1 MTSLD
6 YFISEK
12 ISNIDLLKIDIEG
25 YEFKI
30 LRGLIK
36 NHNII
41 KFIYF
46 EHHYD
51 DMIIKD
57 YKFNDIHQILKIWFQ
72 KNLKTKMLLESH
84 LSMFMKIIKF
94 TLNDNLN
101 IEKLGF

>member
-1 MTSLD
+1 MKSNYFFRKLKILKIKNKDNYYKKIPIKMTSLD

-12 ISNIDLLKIDIEG
+12 KISNIDLLKIDTEG

-57 YKFNDIHQILKIWFQ
+57 YKFNDIHQILKICF
-72 KNLKTKMLLESH
+72 K
-84 LSMFMKIIKF
+84 KI
-94 TLNDNLN
+94 L
-101 IEKLGF
+101 